1 MRNLT
6 AGNKVKFAMFTFVI
20 ISILAILCISVII
33 VLRAD
38 KEVYTVPNTVSIYDK
53 DYNYIELANEATI
66 AKKWTGN
73 YYLKE
78 NTTKKEYNLGNYAVS
93 FDKNKKSLELFGN
106 FYQVQKGGAISK
118 LTDHN
123 TINNANESQFYKIDD
138 RKYLIV
144 AKNIINNT
152 GSLSTQNYLMI
163 IIDKLG
169 NALLLNNEI
178 NAKTIN
184 EMVISTDEFSFDVAN
199 ESLVY
204 NNENID
210 LKKIIGSTNE
220 HIKQEQEKENTT
232 NEQNTTTTEI
242 AKTEEQK
249 ETTTSSNKKENV
261 AINKKNQGSSTT
273 VVQQNTNNNVNNE
286 NNGNGGKQ
294 DNSWTGSLNEWIQ
307 KVASGFQSIYNGNSG
322 KKDDKELN
330 KSISLNKLSAGTTYM
345 DIDYKV
351 TDPEGKYNVV
361 YAIVSDGAKSY
372 NIALDKNGT
381 TYRIE
386 GLTPSTNYSVQIG
399 YKVIYADSRVEEQVE
414 DTLMIRTKTP
424 SENLAITRVSGTEV
438 YYNLNLDSNFVYDTG
453 AKLVM
458 YLNDNKYTETELT
471 SEQLEKA
478 AAIGYI
484 GKFAMPKE
492 YKMKNSTIKIKLENT
507 KFSGLDVESN
517 LATKIVNY

>member
-6 AGNKVKFAMFTFVI
+6 AGNKAKFAMFTFVI
-20 ISILAILCISVII
+20 ISILAILCIAVMI
-33 VLRAD
+33 VLRTD
-38 KEVYTVPNTVSIYDK
+38 KEEYSVPSTASIYDK
-53 DYNYIELANEATI
+53 DYNYIELANESTI

-93 FDKNKKSLELFGN
+93 FDKNRKSLELFGN
-106 FYQVQKGGAISK
+106 FYQVQKGGTINK

-123 TINNANESQFYKIDD
+123 TINNSNESQFYKIDD

-144 AKNIINNT
+144 AKNIINDT
-152 GSLSTQNYLMI
+152 GSLSTQNYLMV

-184 EMVISTDEFSFDVAN
+184 EMIISTDEFSFDVAN

-220 HIKQEQEKENTT
+220 YIKQEKENTT
-232 NEQNTTTTEI
+232 NEQNTATTEI
-242 AKTEEQK
+242 ARTEGQSG
-249 ETTTSSNKKENV
+249 TTATSNTRENV
-261 AINKKNQGSSTT
+261 AINQKNQGSSTT

-286 NNGNGGKQ
+286 SNGNGGTQ
-294 DNSWTGSLNEWIQ
+294 DNSWTNSLNDWIQ

-322 KKDDKELN
+322 KKNNQELN
-330 KSISLNKLSAGTTYM
+330 KSISLNTLSAGTTYM
-345 DIDYKV
+345 DINYKV

-399 YKVIYADSRVEEQVE
+399 YKVIYADSRVDEQVE
-414 DTLMIRTKTP
+414 DTMMIRTKTP
-424 SENLAITRVSGTEV
+424 TENLSITRVSTTEV
-438 YYNLNLDSNFVYDTG
+438 YYNLNLDGNFVYDSG

-484 GKFAMPKE
+484 GEFTIPKE
-492 YKMKNSTIKIKLENT
+492 YKMKNSTIKIQLENT
-507 KFSGLDVESN
+507 KFSGIDVASN
-517 LATKIVNY
+517 LAAKIVNY